1 VVNPDLGSYLN
12 CRPRRRHDIRYEDL
26 IPMTAYGL
34 ALFETAIGHCGIAWS
49 ERGIAAVRLPEKNDA
64 ATRASLTRRCPGAE
78 EQAPPPPVQHA
89 IDGIV
94 ALLSGELRDLSAVV
108 LDMDR
113 VPQFHRRVYEIAR
126 TIAPGDTLSYGDI
139 AARLGEPGAARDV
152 GQALGRNPFPI
163 VVPCHRVVAAGGKL
177 GGFSAP
183 GATATKR
190 RLLAIESAHTTS
202 LPLFR

>member
-1 VVNPDLGSYLN
+1 ME
-12 CRPRRRHDIRYEDL
+12 RRGF
-26 IPMTAYGL
+26 AF
-34 ALFETAIGHCGIAWS
+34 FETAIGRCGIAWS
-49 ERGIAAVRLPEKNDA
+49 GRGLLAVQLPE
-64 ATRASLTRRCPGAE
+64 TRASETRTRLLRRCPDAQE
-78 EQAPPPPVQHA
+78 VRPPVAVQEA

-94 ALLSGELRDLSAVV
+94 ALLRGEARDLSAVS

-113 VPQFHRRVYEIAR
+113 VPQFNRRVYEIAR

-183 GATATKR
+183 GSIATKR
-190 RLLAIESAHTTS
+190 RLLAIESAHTTA